1 MKASDLKGR
10 AIVTLSDAAKV
21 GQVDDV
27 LFDAEYRRVL
37 GLRVKKGHFDKAE
50 AVSRDNVTA
59 VGADAVTVPSPDVV
73 NAEDRFAELSGA
85 TPLSRARGTKVIT
98 EGGDL
103 LGTIDEIE
111 LDDQAHAV
119 ISYTLSAPLWDR
131 IRGREPRITAA
142 EVLRLGEGNIM
153 IVSNAVGASL
163 RGEPDSAAADD
174 QNDGGDTADADDKV
188 GDGTPHGSSG
198 A

>member
-1 MKASDLKGR
+1 MKASDLNGR

-37 GLRVKKGHFDKAE
+37 GLRVKKGLFDKAQ
-50 AVSRDNVTA
+50 AVSRESVTA

-73 NAEDRFAELSGA
+73 NVEERFAELSGA

-98 EGGDL
+98 EGGEL
-103 LGTIDEIE
+103 VGTIDELE
-111 LDDQAHAV
+111 LDDNATSV

-131 IRGREPRITAA
+131 MRGREPRITAA
-142 EVLRLGEGNIM
+142 EVLRLGDGGIM
-153 IVSNAVGASL
+153 IVSNAVGTSL
-163 RGEPDSAAADD
+163 RGESGRTTDKRDD
-174 QNDGGDTADADDKV
+174 T
-188 GDGTPHGSSG
+188 TPHEATDS
-198 A
+198 